1 MAVAA
6 AERDRPHSRRNV
18 GVSAARREPA
28 EADARGAVAVAEYAA
43 LQDRYRDL
51 LEQVARNETLLRKT
65 QQLELQLLRA
75 DNLGELLGKIV
86 VGLREAYALDVV
98 ALSLLDPHHELRHI
112 ASGAGYVP
120 EVMRHVRFID
130 SIARHVPQLE
140 TGDRPWLG
148 TYRGAAHR
156 ALVPDLHSGSVAL
169 IPLPR
174 ENRSIGVLAFGSRDA
189 QRFTRNLASD
199 FLAHLGVI
207 VSISVETAVNRAR
220 LLRSGVTD
228 YLTGLHN
235 RRYLQDRLREELVRA
250 ERARG
255 ELACMMIDVDHF
267 KEINDRHG
275 HLGGDAVLKEIG
287 RRISTV
293 IRGSD
298 TGARFGGDE
307 FAILLSGVGLPE
319 SERLGER
326 LHRAV
331 ASTPVALPSGVEVR
345 LTLSIGVAAA
355 QPTAG
360 ARDFAVLADQLLA
373 AADDALYRAKR
384 GGRNRLASAADILT

>member
-1 MAVAA
+1 MAA
-6 AERDRPHSRRNV
+6 APREAREPTRRDA
-18 GVSAARREPA
+18 VSAA
-28 EADARGAVAVAEYAA
+28 DYAA
-43 LQDRYRDL
+43 LQERYRTL
-51 LEQVARNETLLRKT
+51 LEAVSRNETLLRKT
-65 QQLELQLLRA
+65 QQLELELLRA
-75 DNLGELLGKIV
+75 SNLGELLGKIV
-86 VGLREAYALDVV
+86 LGLRDAYALDVV
-98 ALSLLDPHHELRHI
+98 ALSLLDPQHELRHI

-120 EVMRHVRFID
+120 EVMRHVRFIE

-148 TYRGAAHR
+148 AYRGASHR
-156 ALVPDLHSGSVAL
+156 ALVPELHSGSVAL

-220 LLRSGVTD
+220 LLHSGVTD

-250 ERARG
+250 ERAGG
-255 ELACMMIDVDHF
+255 ELACLMIDVDHF

-287 RRISTV
+287 RRISTI

-307 FAILLSGVGLPE
+307 FALLLAGVTLAE

-355 QPTAG
+355 RPAAG
-360 ARDFAVLADQLLA
+360 SRDFSVLADQLLA
-373 AADDALYRAKR
+373 AADEALYRAKR
-384 GGRNRLASAADILT
+384 GGRNQLSSATSILT